1 MLDEA
6 TKEALL
12 ESDLFTPRERMAY
25 RKFLATDEDPIALST
40 QAKFFELFVIGKS
53 CEEIR
58 KLNAGFSLGQIMAA
72 RLEGEWEKKRNEAA
86 EALFEGAKQRV
97 QQTMLE
103 TAMVFCDI
111 LTAKNKQ
118 YSDKIMRYIQT
129 GDEAQLADLQLGG
142 IKGYKDLIEAL
153 QKIAGQE
160 PSRLINDIVK
170 KNKQEQTN
178 EGETASIP
186 AGSFSSEQ
194 AAKILEGL
202 VLVSKVDK

>member
-1 MLDEA
+1 MLDEE
-6 TKEALL
+6 TKDKLL
-12 ESDLFTPRERMAY
+12 ESDLFTVRERMAY
-25 RKFLATDEDPIALST
+25 RRFLATEEDPIALTT
-40 QAKFFELFVIGKS
+40 QTKFFELFLMGKN

-58 KLNAGFSLGQIMAA
+58 KLNAGFSLGQIIAA
-72 RLEGEWEKKRNEAA
+72 RVESEWDRKRDEAV
-86 EALFEGAKQRV
+86 EALFQGAKDRV
-97 QQTMLE
+97 QKTMLE

-118 YSDKIMRYIQT
+118 YADKIMRYIQT

-160 PSRLINDIVK
+160 PSRLIGNIVK
-170 KNKQEQTN
+170 QYKAETKDEDTTN
-178 EGETASIP
+178 IP
-186 AGSFSSEQ
+186 AGSFTSEQ

-202 VLVSKVDK
+202 VLVAKVDK